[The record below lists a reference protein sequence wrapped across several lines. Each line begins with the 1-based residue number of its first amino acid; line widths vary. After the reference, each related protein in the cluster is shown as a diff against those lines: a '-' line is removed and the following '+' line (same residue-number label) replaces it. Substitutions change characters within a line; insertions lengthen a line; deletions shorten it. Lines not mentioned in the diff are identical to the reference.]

1 MADKDTE
8 PTKEQEKTAEST
20 MRGADGTYNP
30 AKVNLSKMFAD
41 KANERSYTDE
51 QGNKKSYNKGTK
63 WQAYIDKNVT
73 DPAAKADMEKQI
85 YDLVSANPNMSDKEL
100 KFRLRAIQSNLIRRY
115 PNGVSKKFDIS
126 GGMFDRTM
134 AKDLLKLGLKGEQQP
149 AKTETKPTETSPAA
163 KQEPAKTEQ
172 KPAGKQV
179 GNTNKDVA
187 NAQVGDYI
195 IRKDG
200 STYVLKQ
207 ADIDWAKKKFA
218 PAETQTPAQ
227 PTTATQT
234 KTPAPAANTTDDD
247 AFMKQYT
254 TYAGQRTP
262 EARKFMSDP
271 ANVKRYQEILKKR
284 NSAKNNGK
292 VEKLKQELELHKKI
306 MAENPGRKDI
316 QDAQQSWIDS
326 ITKKIEKLGG
336 SVE

>member
-8 PTKEQEKTAEST
+8 PTKEQEKTAENT

-30 AKVNLSKMFAD
+30 AKVNLNKMFAD
-41 KANERSYTDE
+41 KANEKSYTDE

-63 WQAYIDKNVT
+63 WQAKMDELPEDARNYVYQRLNEYKSKGRPLNKWDLREIEHS
-73 DPAAKADMEKQI
+73 AKA
-85 YDLVSANPNMSDKEL
+85 
-100 KFRLRAIQSNLIRRY
+100 KFGLPKS
-115 PNGVSKKFDIS
+115 FDIS
-126 GGMFDRTM
+126 SGAMFDNTM
-134 AKDLLKLGLKGEQQP
+134 AKMLNSINVPKGEQP
-149 AKTETKPTETSPAA
+149 AAKTETKPTETSPAA
-163 KQEPAKTEQ
+163 EQKTEQ

-179 GNTNKDVA
+179 GNSNKDVA

-218 PAETQTPAQ
+218 PQLTATQTPAQ
-227 PTTATQT
+227 PATQT
-234 KTPAPAANTTDDD
+234 SATPAQTTTKPTDDDD

-284 NSAKNNGK
+284 NSVKNNSEI
-292 VEKLKQELELHKKI
+292 EKLKQELELHKKT

-316 QDAQQSWIDS
+316 QVAQQGWIDS

>member
-8 PTKEQEKTAEST
+8 PTKEQEKTAENT

-30 AKVNLSKMFAD
+30 AKVNLNKMFAD
-41 KANERSYTDE
+41 KANEKSYTDE

-63 WQAYIDKNVT
+63 WQAKMDELPEDARNYIYQRLNEYKSKGRPLNKWDLREIEHS
-73 DPAAKADMEKQI
+73 AKA
-85 YDLVSANPNMSDKEL
+85 
-100 KFRLRAIQSNLIRRY
+100 KFGLPKS
-115 PNGVSKKFDIS
+115 FDIS
-126 GGMFDRTM
+126 SGAMFDSTM
-134 AKDLLKLGLKGEQQP
+134 AKMLNSINIPKSEQP
-149 AKTETKPTETSPAA
+149 AAKTETKPTETSPAA
-163 KQEPAKTEQ
+163 KTEQ
-172 KPAGKQV
+172 KPAGKQI

-218 PAETQTPAQ
+218 PAQ
-227 PTTATQT
+227 PTTTQTETQPQPATQASAQTTT
-234 KTPAPAANTTDDD
+234 KSTDNDDD

-284 NSAKNNGK
+284 NTAKNTGK
-292 VEKLKQELELHKKI
+292 IDKLKQDLEQHKKI

-316 QDAQQSWIDS
+316 QDAQQAWIDS